1 MALIFNQQPYTMIFD
16 EDNNA
21 FEGFATFYPEMMGQL
36 NASYFSFKN
45 GQLWRH
51 TKEAPYSNYYGVQH
65 ESSITGVFGQDLIN
79 KKTWISLM
87 TNGNAL
93 WDCPEISTQMDSEGT
108 AGLKQQS
115 QLIPSDFEQIESEYH
130 ASFLRD
136 QNSIGGLTDGSQLK
150 GVYIVIKF
158 RVNSPNFV
166 YLNIA
171 AVKYI
176 NSPLNNR

>member
-1 MALIFNQQPYTMIFD
+1 
-16 EDNNA
+16 
-21 FEGFATFYPEMMGQL
+21 
-36 NASYFSFKN
+36 
-45 GQLWRH
+45 
-51 TKEAPYSNYYGVQH
+51 
-65 ESSITGVFGQDLIN
+65 
-79 KKTWISLM
+79 
-87 TNGNAL
+87 
-93 WDCPEISTQMDSEGT
+93 MDSEGT

-115 QLIPSDFEQIESEYH
+115 QLISSDFEQIESEYH

>member
-1 MALIFNQQPYTMIFD
+1 MPLIFSQPAATMVFD

-21 FEGFATFYPEMMGQL
+21 FESFVTCYPEMFGQL
-36 NASYFSFKN
+36 NTSYFAFKN
-45 GQLWRH
+45 GQIWRH
-51 TKEAPYSNYYGVQH
+51 TKDAPYSNYFGVQY
-65 ESSITGVFGQDLIN
+65 ESFITGVFGQDLIN

-87 TNGNAL
+87 TNGNIL
-93 WDCPEISTQMDSEGT
+93 WDCPEISTQMDTEGT
-108 AGLKQQS
+108 SGLKQQS

-158 RVNSPNFV
+158 RVNSSNFV
-166 YLNIA
+166 YLNSA
-171 AVKYI
+171 TVKYI

>member
-1 MALIFNQQPYTMIFD
+1 MALIFNQPAYTMVFD

-21 FEGFATFYPEMMGQL
+21 FESFATFYPEMMGQL

-51 TKEAPYSNYYGVQH
+51 TKDAPYSNYYGVQQ

-87 TNGNAL
+87 QNGNIL

-108 AGLKQQS
+108 ANLKQTS
-115 QLIPSDFEQIESEYH
+115 QLITADFEQIESEYH

-136 QNSIGGLTDGSQLK
+136 QNSIGGLLEGSQLK

-166 YLNIA
+166 YLNSA
-171 AVKYI
+171 TVKYI